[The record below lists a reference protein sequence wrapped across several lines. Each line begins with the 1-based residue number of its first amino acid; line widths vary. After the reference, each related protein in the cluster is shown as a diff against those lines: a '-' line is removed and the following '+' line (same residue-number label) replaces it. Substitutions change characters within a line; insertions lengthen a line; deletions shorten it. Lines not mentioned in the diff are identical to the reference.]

1 MNETKIGIQV
11 PRFHWS
17 GGPENMGTK
26 LAEIAGTADRS
37 GFSSLWVMDH
47 FYQVGQG
54 YGAPE
59 EPMLEGYT
67 ALAYIAAVTSRV
79 KLGTMVTG
87 CFYRHPGILL
97 KTVTTLDILSGG
109 RGMLGIGAGWYEREA
124 KGMGAPYPET
134 AAERLGRLEETLKIA
149 KHMWSDDRSTF
160 EGKYY
165 RLEEPI
171 CSPQPLSKPHPPI
184 MIGGEG
190 ERKTLRFVAKYGDA
204 CNLHLGAHPKLR
216 GYTQRSYENYR
227 CRFERLNHKLN
238 VLRRHCESIGRD
250 YEEIET
256 SVLSP
261 LEISPS
267 AMTVE
272 EAIEMCEELAGTGI
286 QHVIFN
292 MPNDH
297 EIEPLKIIG
306 EDVIPQVAGI
316 K

>member
-11 PRFHWS
+11 PRFHWP

-26 LAEIAGTADRS
+26 LAEIARTADRS

-54 YGAPE
+54 YGAPG

-67 ALAYIAAVTSRV
+67 ALAYMAAVTSRV

-109 RGMLGIGAGWYEREA
+109 RGMLGIGAGWYDREA

-134 AAERLGRLEETLKIA
+134 AAERLSRLEETLKIA

-216 GYTQRSYENYR
+216 GYTERSYENYR
-227 CRFERLNHKLN
+227 DRFERLTHKLN
-238 VLRRHCESIGRD
+238 VLRRHCERVGRD
-250 YEEIET
+250 YEDIET

-272 EAIEMCEELAGTGI
+272 EVIEMCEELAGIGI

-297 EIEPLKIIG
+297 EIEPIEVIG
-306 EDVIPQVAGI
+306 EDIIQQV
-316 K
+316 KDL

>member
-1 MNETKIGIQV
+1 
-11 PRFHWS
+11 
-17 GGPENMGTK
+17 MGTK
-26 LAEIAGTADRS
+26 LSEIARTADRS

-67 ALAYIAAVTSRV
+67 ALAYMAAVTSRV
-79 KLGTMVTG
+79 RLGTMVTG
-87 CFYRHPGILL
+87 CFYRHPGILV
-97 KTVTTLDILSGG
+97 KTVTSLDVLSGG

-124 KGMGAPYPET
+124 KGMGVPYPET

-149 KHMWSDDRSTF
+149 KHMWNDDRSTF
-160 EGKYY
+160 EGRYY

-190 ERKTLRFVAKYGDA
+190 EKKTLRLVAEYGDA

-216 GYTQRSYENYR
+216 GYAPWLNNYYL
-227 CRFERLNHKLN
+227 ERIPRLTRKLA
-238 VLRRHCESIGRD
+238 VLKGHCEREGRPYD
-250 YEEIET
+250 EIERT
-256 SVLSP
+256 VLAP
-261 LEISPS
+261 AEISPNAMS
-267 AMTVE
+267 AGDVVE
-272 EAIEMCEELAGTGI
+272 LCSELADLGI

-292 MPNDH
+292 MPNVH
-297 EIEPLKIIG
+297 EIEPIEIIG
-306 EDVIPQVAGI
+306 REVIPEIVDI
-316 K
+316 V